1 MQTTSFHTFQKQLG
15 AHIQALRKAR
25 GLSQEQVGSLLD
37 MDRVSIGYIEQGKRA
52 PKLSTLYFMAEVLDV
67 EIKDFFDF
75 QSYPQIDTIDSK

>member
-1 MQTTSFHTFQKQLG
+1 
-15 AHIQALRKAR
+15 
-25 GLSQEQVGSLLD
+25 